1 VEPFSQ
7 GIGPALARL
16 RKRAGLTQKVLADR
30 LNVSQPRLSAAE
42 QPGAPAPARLI
53 EQYLA
58 ACGCDVF
65 DLALAF
71 VGPDAE
77 EDFLCELALRAYRLD
92 LPEATRPVA
101 LGTIR
106 NHRQTLQQLAK
117 KPRTR
122 IPRK

>member
-16 RKRAGLTQKVLADR
+16 RKRAGLTQKVLAEQ

-42 QPGAPAPARLI
+42 QPGSPAPARLI

-71 VGPDAE
+71 LEPEADE
-77 EDFLCELALRAYRLD
+77 EFLCELALRSYQLD
-92 LPEATRPVA
+92 LPEPAQPVA
-101 LGTIR
+101 LDTIR
-106 NHRQTLQQLAK
+106 SHRQTLQQLADKVHGKRHK
-117 KPRTR
+117 K
-122 IPRK
+122 